1 MASRLCHRSTL
12 WTDDSGAKLTG
23 AAHLSLLSHLFTT
36 VVDLRDELIAAGVA
50 VRRSDTI
57 LPMDWVAGSVSA
69 YLNRW
74 AVQRTGDVVTTPS
87 SWLVPGLWR
96 GRNVM
101 LKVARIAEESRGG
114 RVLAWWAGS
123 AAADVYEVNDQAI
136 LMDRAS
142 GQRDLTAMC
151 QAGLD
156 DEATHILCETIA
168 SLHTVPDTV
177 SAPADVV
184 PLSLWFRDLIGEEA
198 MQLHTDNIHRVATM
212 TRELLEASVEE
223 KHVVLHGDFHHGNV
237 LDFDG
242 RWRAIDPK
250 GLFGART
257 FDYANI
263 FCNPDTDSALS
274 NFHRRLAIV
283 GEHSGID
290 IDAVRSW
297 VIAWCALSVS
307 WTAKGGGQPWT
318 AHAILDEFG

>member
-1 MASRLCHRSTL
+1 
-12 WTDDSGAKLTG
+12 
-23 AAHLSLLSHLFTT
+23 
-36 VVDLRDELIAAGVA
+36 
-50 VRRSDTI
+50 
-57 LPMDWVAGSVSA
+57 MDWVAGSVSA

-198 MQLHTDNIHRVATM
+198 MQLHTDDIHRVATM
-212 TRELLEASVEE
+212 TR
-223 KHVVLHGDFHHGNV
+223 
-237 LDFDG
+237 
-242 RWRAIDPK
+242 
-250 GLFGART
+250 
-257 FDYANI
+257 
-263 FCNPDTDSALS
+263 
-274 NFHRRLAIV
+274 LAIV
-283 GEHSGID
+283 SEHSGID

-297 VIAWCALSVS
+297 VIAWCALSIT
-307 WTAKGGGQPWT
+307 WTAKSGGQPWT